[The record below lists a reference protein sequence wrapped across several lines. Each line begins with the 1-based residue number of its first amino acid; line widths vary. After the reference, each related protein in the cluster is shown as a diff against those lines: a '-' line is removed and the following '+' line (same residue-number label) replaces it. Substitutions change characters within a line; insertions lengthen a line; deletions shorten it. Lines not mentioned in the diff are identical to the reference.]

1 MASNENRIIFIHRRV
16 ASLVDTAVQG
26 IENGE
31 HFISMDSGQLY
42 YKHPTTGKV
51 ILAGEV
57 PTYVSSKTGFEAANN
72 TYNLSFA
79 NVNLTYLVPNVSKV
93 RFVAP
98 ERNTGAIKVNIGG
111 TTYSVTEL
119 DGTSAVAAGRIAKG
133 TLVEIIYD
141 GTNWRLAN
149 QGGSDVGGNTLAW
162 NAKTL
167 NIGNLNVSGN
177 TAVRTQPITD
187 SSTKIASTE
196 FVQEVAKV
204 GNKKLDT
211 KATIDSPVFT
221 GAPKAPTP
229 VAGSNDDSIATTAY
243 VKATVDGAVA
253 SKAPINSPVFTGW
266 PKAPTPSQE
275 SNDTNIATTAY
286 VTGKARAIEIEMG
299 KKAPLSSPA
308 FSGKPT
314 APHPVANSNDNQIAT
329 TQFVN
334 NTVGAYAAAAN
345 GKAEKNTTISGGNG
359 LTGGGSL
366 ASNQTISLGTPSS
379 IGADTTNSVTQ
390 TSHTHAIA
398 KASTTTAGIVALS
411 DSLTEDSNV
420 KALTAKQGKILDGK
434 KADLNS
440 PNFTGKPTAPAPQ
453 SGSDDAQIAT
463 TQFVN
468 ATVRSEVAKVALK
481 ANGLSET
488 LNEEIASKASK
499 SDLTLKA
506 NINSPTFSGSVK
518 APTPAVN
525 SNDTTVATTE
535 FVKSGLG
542 TKAEKNTTVTAGN
555 GLTGGGSLAENRT
568 ISLGTPS
575 TITGSSTNSATAQ
588 SHTHAIDKAST
599 TVTGITR
606 LYDNVNSDSTELALT
621 AKQGK
626 RLHTEKVP
634 YTGGR
639 MTGALGLRTNNI
651 ADAPPNTEYLD
662 SGFYRWNTLKDS
674 SIPNASRV
682 GAFGILIAHPSAQEA
697 GTKAWM
703 RSLTFEYG
711 HRDNFEIRTGRWD
724 ENGKYQDSVAVL
736 TELNGVLS
744 SGDTNID
751 GVKTFKARPRFEA
764 GIDFASNKTHADA
777 GCWGYLG
784 ANGNDTHLHN
794 RTANSYLQLRNN
806 GTLYYNGKAVYHEG
820 NKPSYADLQ
829 NKPTTAEAFGLTD
842 VFAKKE
848 ITNENLNNVFTPS
861 FKLGMYNQ
869 ELDAK
874 ATPANN
880 YPVQESGTLILAG
893 GGWRGIQVYIPY
905 VTKAIFKRTT
915 LEGSTDKKAVW
926 SKWVQIGGVVDNLS
940 SDSTEIPLS
949 AKQGKVLDAK
959 KLDVSSPVAQ
969 GSYRV
974 IKTGWTGLQVFN
986 DSLNGNNWR
995 FEFPPGNSTE
1005 PHQGRFNF
1013 IYIHAAKGTEPQKTI
1028 VVRAPRDLKLGDD
1041 VYLASEDHVA
1051 AKYLPKTNLGDV
1063 EMENSRLTF
1072 TMPGQ
1077 WQRMGFKNNNGSQW
1091 MLEFNPGNVN
1101 DKSIDDNSGN
1111 FGFLLTPHTG
1121 ATGEAAKNTYATFR
1135 GVKRG
1140 TREFVAYESWV
1151 AKNTSTNAGRLRN
1164 DDLNDFAWE
1173 DQRSLHYFYPPSDP
1187 AAAIAKGVPEEG
1199 VGGYNG
1205 GDSIVDTCIHKDV
1218 GVQRIYGGGNGNNFV
1233 RYADGASTAT
1243 NSEGKKRPN
1252 WGPWFRDITSNEVV
1266 NHLESTAADVPLS
1279 ARQGKELAERIT
1291 RVDNANVSKTD
1302 LESELQRK
1310 IRRSEVTFDF
1320 AHPRDITRK
1329 AKATSVLTV
1338 FPDGRFTQMI
1348 QYHGVQPVFFE
1359 DERGVELHLSNGEP
1373 RNIEIPLQRSVV
1385 GGRISNCYAYFT
1397 RTNSSDYSDVRAN
1410 YPIRVAS
1417 AYEALEWVAAPIL
1430 PELGATTNRI
1440 NVPVNRFRGGSHESI
1455 DFVFFIEGYTLP

>member
-111 TTYSVTEL
+111 TTYTVTEL
-119 DGTSAVAAGRIAKG
+119 DGATQVAAGRIAKG

-162 NAKTL
+162 TAKTL
-167 NIGNLNVSGN
+167 NVGTINVADG
-177 TAVRTQPITD
+177 
-187 SSTKIASTE
+187 SSVPTPAANDNSRKIANTE
-196 FVQEVAKV
+196 FVQRVAEA
-204 GNKKLDT
+204 GNRKLNE
-211 KATIDSPVFT
+211 KADLNSPTFT

-229 VAGSNDDSIATTAY
+229 TVGSDDGSIATTAF
-243 VKATVDGAVA
+243 VNAKVNAATETKANIA
-253 SKAPINSPVFTGW
+253 SPVFTGW
-266 PKAPTPSQE
+266 PKAPTPALDN
-275 SNDTNIATTAY
+275 NDTNIATTAY
-286 VTGKARAIEIEMG
+286 VTAKTNAINVEVG
-299 KKAPLSSPA
+299 KKAPLSNPA

-334 NTVGAYAAAAN
+334 NTVGAYATAAN
-345 GKAEKNTTISGGNG
+345 GKAEKTTTINGGNG

-379 IGADTTNSVTQ
+379 IGADSTNSVTQ
-390 TSHTHAIA
+390 TSHTHAID

-411 DSLTEDSNV
+411 DTLTDDSTV

-434 KADLNS
+434 KANLNS
-440 PNFTGKPTAPAPQ
+440 PNFTGKPTVPAPQ
-453 SGSDDAQIAT
+453 SGSDDTQIAT

-506 NINSPTFSGSVK
+506 NINSPTFSGTVK
-518 APTPAVN
+518 APTPASN

-535 FVKSGLG
+535 FVKSGLNG
-542 TKAEKNTTVTAGN
+542 KAEKTTTVTAGN
-555 GLTGGGSLAENRT
+555 GLTGGGNLTENRT

-575 TITGSSTNSATAQ
+575 TITGTSTNSATAQ

-606 LYDNVNSDSTELALT
+606 LYDNLNSDSNELALT

-634 YTGGR
+634 YTGGT
-639 MTGALGLRTNNI
+639 MTGALGLRT
-651 ADAPPNTEYLD
+651 ADLINARTNTEYMH
-662 SGFYRWNTLKDS
+662 SGFYRWNNIKDS
-674 SIPNASRV
+674 SNPNGGYV
-682 GAFGILIAHPSAQEA
+682 GAFGLVVAHPSSQNA
-697 GTKAWM
+697 GTLAYM
-703 RSLTFEYG
+703 RSLTFDYG

-724 ENGKYQDSVAVL
+724 ENGTYQGSVAVL
-736 TELNGVLS
+736 TELNGVLNT
-744 SGDTNID
+744 GDTSID
-751 GVKTFKARPRFEA
+751 GTKTFKARPKFET
-764 GIDFASNKTHADA
+764 GLDFSSNKTHGDA
-777 GCWGYLG
+777 GRWGYLG
-784 ANGNDTHLHN
+784 ANDNDTHLHN

-806 GTLYYNGKAVYHEG
+806 GTLYYNNKKVYHEG
-820 NKPSYADLQ
+820 AKPSYADLE

-842 VFAKKE
+842 VFVKKE

-874 ATPANN
+874 ATAANN

-905 VTKAIFKRTT
+905 VSKAIYKRTT
-915 LEGSTDKKAVW
+915 LEGSTDTKAVW
-926 SKWVQIGGVVDNLS
+926 SKWVQIGGVVNNLT
-940 SDSTEIPLS
+940 SDSEEIPLS

-959 KLDVSSPVAQ
+959 KLDVSGPVAQ

-974 IKTGWTGLQVFN
+974 TKTGWTGLQVFN
-986 DSLNGNNWR
+986 DTLDGNNWR
-995 FEFPPGNSTE
+995 FEFPPSSANE

-1013 IYIHAAKGTEPQKTI
+1013 IYTHKAKGTEPQKTI

-1041 VYLASEDHVA
+1041 VYLASENHVRD
-1051 AKYLPKTNLGDV
+1051 KYLPKTNLGDV
-1063 EMENSRLTF
+1063 ELENSRLTF

-1077 WQRMGFKNNNGSQW
+1077 WQRMAFRNNNGSRW
-1091 MLEFNPGNVN
+1091 MLEFNPNNAN
-1101 DKSIDDNSGN
+1101 DKSIEDNSGA
-1111 FGFLLTPHTG
+1111 FGFLLTPRNG
-1121 ATGEAAKNTYATFR
+1121 ATGEAAKNTYASFR
-1135 GVKRG
+1135 EVKLG
-1140 TREFVAYESWV
+1140 GREIVAYESWV
-1151 AKNTSTNAGRLRN
+1151 AKNTPITAGRLRN

-1173 DQRSLHYFYPPSDP
+1173 EQRSLHVFYPPEDR
-1187 AAAIAKGVPEEG
+1187 AEALAKGLPEGG
-1199 VGGYNG
+1199 VDSYDG
-1205 GDSIVDTCIHKDV
+1205 GDALVETCIYKDV
-1218 GVQRIYGGGNGNNFV
+1218 GYQRIIGGGDRNNFV
-1233 RYADGASTAT
+1233 RYADGASTAI

-1252 WGPWFRDITSNEVV
+1252 WGPWLRDITSAEIVD
-1266 NHLESTAADVPLS
+1266 HLNSDDTDKPLS
-1279 ARQGKELAERIT
+1279 AKQGKELSKLI
-1291 RVDNANVSKTD
+1291 NAVNDGNVSKSGLD
-1302 LESELQRK
+1302 EEL
-1310 IRRSEVTFDF
+1310 RRQINRRETTFEF
-1320 AHPRDITRK
+1320 SHPRDKTRK

-1338 FPDGRFTQMI
+1338 FPDGRYTQMVY
-1348 QYHGVQPVFFE
+1348 YHGIQPIFFE
-1359 DERGVELHLSNGEP
+1359 SENLTADGAHRMLIV
-1373 RNIEIPLQRSVV
+1373 PLQRAVV
-1385 GGRISNCYAYFT
+1385 GGRIINASCLCT
-1397 RTNSSDYSDVRAN
+1397 RPEDGVMGDVRPGYN
-1410 YPIRVAS
+1410 EKITS
-1417 AYEALEWVAAPIL
+1417 FHEALEWLASPIF
-1430 PELGATTNRI
+1430 PRLGESVNQILVPFNR
-1440 NVPVNRFRGGSHESI
+1440 VEGSGEEPI
-1455 DFVFFIEGYTLP
+1455 DFAFFIEGYTL

>member
-79 NVNLTYLVPNVSKV
+79 NVNLAYLVPNVSKV

-98 ERNTGAIKVNIGG
+98 EHNTGAIKVNIGG

-119 DGTSAVAAGRIAKG
+119 DGATQVAAGRIARG

-149 QGGSDVGGNTLAW
+149 QGGSNVSGNTLAW
-162 NAKTL
+162 TAKTL
-167 NIGNLNVSGN
+167 NVGTINVAEN
-177 TAVRTQPITD
+177 
-187 SSTKIASTE
+187 SSVPTPAANDNSRKIANTE
-196 FVQEVAKV
+196 FVQRVAEA
-204 GNKKLDT
+204 GNRKLNE
-211 KATIDSPVFT
+211 KADLNSPTFT

-229 VAGSNDDSIATTAY
+229 IVGSSDGSIATTAF
-243 VKATVDGAVA
+243 VNAKVNAAAETKADIA
-253 SKAPINSPVFTGW
+253 SPTFTGV
-266 PKAPTPSQE
+266 PKAPTPASS
-275 SNDTNIATTAY
+275 SNDTTIATTAY
-286 VTGKARAIEIEMG
+286 VTAKDNAINVEVG
-299 KKAPLSSPA
+299 KKAPIQSPA
-308 FSGKPT
+308 FAGKPT

-334 NTVGAYAAAAN
+334 NTVGAYATAAA
-345 GKAEKNTTISGGNG
+345 GKAEKTTTITGGNG
-359 LTGGGSL
+359 LTGGGNL
-366 ASNQTISLGTPSS
+366 ASNQTITLGTPSS
-379 IGADTTNSVTQ
+379 IGADSTNSVTQ
-390 TSHTHAIA
+390 TSHTHAID

-411 DSLTEDSNV
+411 DSLTDDSTV
-420 KALTAKQGKILDGK
+420 KALTAKQGKILDDK
-434 KADLNS
+434 KANLNS
-440 PNFTGKPTAPAPQ
+440 PNFTGKPTVPAPQ
-453 SGSDDAQIAT
+453 SGSNDTQIAT

-481 ANGLSET
+481 TNGLSET

-506 NINSPTFSGSVK
+506 NINSPTFSGTVK
-518 APTPAVN
+518 APTPGSN

-535 FVKSGLG
+535 FVKTGLNS
-542 TKAEKNTTVTAGN
+542 KAEKTTTVTAGN
-555 GLTGGGSLAENRT
+555 GLTGGGSLSENRT

-575 TITGSSTNSATAQ
+575 TITGTSTNSATAQ

-606 LYDNVNSDSTELALT
+606 LYDNLNSDSNELALT

-634 YTGGR
+634 YTGGT
-639 MTGALGLRTNNI
+639 MTGALGLRTSNI
-651 ADAPPNTEYLD
+651 ADAPPNTDYLH
-662 SGFYRWNTLKDS
+662 SGFYRWNTLKDPS
-674 SIPNASRV
+674 NPNTSRI

-736 TELNGVLS
+736 TEVNGVLN
-744 SGDTNID
+744 SGDTDIS
-751 GVKTFKARPRFEA
+751 GVKTFKTKPKFEA
-764 GIDFASNKTHADA
+764 GIDFSSNKTHADA
-777 GCWGYLG
+777 GKWGYLG
-784 ANGNDTHLHN
+784 ANDNDTHLHN

-829 NKPTTAEAFGLTD
+829 GKPTTADAFGLTD
-842 VFAKKE
+842 VFVKKE

-874 ATPANN
+874 ATAANN

-905 VTKAIFKRTT
+905 ASKAIYKRTT

-926 SKWVQIGGVVDNLS
+926 SKWVQIGGVVNNLK
-940 SDSTEIPLS
+940 SDSEEIPLS

-959 KLDVSSPVAQ
+959 KLDVNVPVAQ

-974 IKTGWTGLQVFN
+974 IKTGWEGLQVFN
-986 DSLNGNNWR
+986 GSLDGNNWR
-995 FEFPPGNSTE
+995 FEFPPSSANE

-1013 IYIHAAKGTEPQKTI
+1013 VYTHKAKGTEPQKTI

-1041 VYLASEDHVA
+1041 VYLASENHVRD
-1051 AKYLPKTNLGDV
+1051 KYLPKTNLGDV

-1091 MLEFNPGNVN
+1091 ILEFNPNNVN
-1101 DKSIDDNSGN
+1101 DKATEDNSGA
-1111 FGFLLTPHTG
+1111 FGFLLTPPKG
-1121 ATGEAAKNTYATFR
+1121 ATGEAAKNTYASFR
-1135 GVKRG
+1135 EVKRG
-1140 TREFVAYESWV
+1140 GREIVAYESWV

-1164 DDLNDFAWE
+1164 DDLHDFAWE
-1173 DQRSLHYFYPPSDP
+1173 DQRSLHYFYPPEDR
-1187 AAAIAKGVPEEG
+1187 AEAIAKGVPEEG
-1199 VGGYNG
+1199 ADGYNG
-1205 GDSIVDTCIHKDV
+1205 GDALVETCIHRDV
-1218 GVQRIYGGGNGNNFV
+1218 GFQRIFGGGNGNNFV

-1252 WGPWFRDITSNEVV
+1252 WGPWLRDITSNEVV
-1266 NHLESTAADVPLS
+1266 DHLESNATDVPLS
-1279 ARQGKELAERIT
+1279 AKQGKELKNLI
-1291 RVDNANVSKTD
+1291 NAVNDGNVSKSGLD
-1302 LESELQRK
+1302 VEL
-1310 IRRSEVTFDF
+1310 RRQINRNETTFEF
-1320 AHPRDITRK
+1320 SHPRNKTHK
-1329 AKATSVLTV
+1329 AKVTSVLTI
-1338 FPDGRFTQMI
+1338 FPDGRYTQMLY
-1348 QYHGVQPVFFE
+1348 YHGIQPIFFE
-1359 DERGVELHLSNGEP
+1359 SENFTADGEH
-1373 RNIEIPLQRSVV
+1373 RMLIVPLQREVV
-1385 GGRISNCYAYFT
+1385 GGRIINASCLCT
-1397 RTNSSDYSDVRAN
+1397 RPEDGVMSDVRPGYN
-1410 YPIRVAS
+1410 GHTTS
-1417 AYEALEWVAAPIL
+1417 FHEALEWLASPIFPKFGQSSNQIL
-1430 PELGATTNRI
+1430 IPFNRVEGSDDEL
-1440 NVPVNRFRGGSHESI
+1440 F
-1455 DFVFFIEGYTLP
+1455 DFAFFIEAYRS

>member
-98 ERNTGAIKVNIGG
+98 ERNSGAIKVNIAG
-111 TTYSVTEL
+111 TTYTVTEL
-119 DGTSAVAAGRIAKG
+119 DGATQVAAGRIAKG

-167 NIGNLNVSGN
+167 NVGTINVAEN
-177 TAVRTQPITD
+177 
-187 SSTKIASTE
+187 SSVPTPAANDNSRKIANTE
-196 FVQEVAKV
+196 FVQRVAEA
-204 GNKKLDT
+204 GNRKLNE
-211 KATIDSPVFT
+211 KADLNSPTFT

-229 VAGSNDDSIATTAY
+229 TVGSNDGSIATTAF
-243 VKATVDGAVA
+243 VNAKVNAAAETKADIA
-253 SKAPINSPVFTGW
+253 SPTFTGA
-266 PKAPTPSQE
+266 PKAPTPASS
-275 SNDTNIATTAY
+275 SNDTTIATTAY
-286 VTGKARAIEIEMG
+286 VTAKDNAINVEVG
-299 KKAPLSSPA
+299 KKAPIQSPA
-308 FSGKPT
+308 FAGKPT
-314 APHPVANSNDNQIAT
+314 APHPEANSNNNQIAT

-334 NTVGAYAAAAN
+334 NTVGAYATAAN
-345 GKAEKNTTISGGNG
+345 GKAEKTTTVSGGNG

-379 IGADTTNSVTQ
+379 IGADSTNSVTQ
-390 TSHTHAIA
+390 TSHTHAID

-411 DSLTEDSNV
+411 DSLTDDSTV

-434 KADLNS
+434 KANLNS
-440 PNFTGKPTAPAPQ
+440 PNFTGKPTVPAPQ
-453 SGSDDAQIAT
+453 SDSDDTQIAT

-518 APTPAVN
+518 APTPASN

-535 FVKSGLG
+535 FVKSGLNS
-542 TKAEKNTTVTAGN
+542 KAEKTTTVTAGN
-555 GLTGGGSLAENRT
+555 GLTGGGNLTENRT

-575 TITGSSTNSATAQ
+575 TITGTSTNSATAQ

-606 LYDNVNSDSTELALT
+606 LYDNLNSDSNELALT

-634 YTGGR
+634 YTGGT
-639 MTGALGLRTNNI
+639 MTGALGLRTSNI
-651 ADAPPNTEYLD
+651 ADAPPNTDYLH
-662 SGFYRWNTLKDS
+662 SGFYRWNTLKDPS
-674 SIPNASRV
+674 NPNASRI

-744 SGDTNID
+744 SGDTSID
-751 GVKTFKARPRFEA
+751 GVKTFKAKPRFEA
-764 GIDFASNKTHADA
+764 GLDFASNKTHADA
-777 GCWGYLG
+777 GRWGYLG
-784 ANGNDTHLHN
+784 ANDIDTHLHN

-806 GTLYYNGKAVYHEG
+806 GTLYYNNKKVYHEG
-820 NKPSYADLQ
+820 AKPSYADLE

-842 VFAKKE
+842 VFIKKE

-874 ATPANN
+874 ATAANN
-880 YPVQESGTLILAG
+880 YPVQESGTLILTG
-893 GGWRGIQVYIPY
+893 GGWRGVQVYIPY
-905 VTKAIFKRTT
+905 VSKAIYKRTT
-915 LEGSTDKKAVW
+915 LEGSTDTKAVW
-926 SKWVQIGGVVDNLS
+926 SKWVQIGGTVNNLN
-940 SDSTEIPLS
+940 SDSEDIPLS
-949 AKQGKVLDAK
+949 AKQGKILDAK
-959 KLDVSSPVAQ
+959 KLDVSGPVAQ

-974 IKTGWTGLQVFN
+974 VKTGWTGLQVFN

-995 FEFPPGNSTE
+995 FEFPPTNTTE

-1013 IYIHAAKGTEPQKTI
+1013 IYTHAAKGTEPQKTI
-1028 VVRAPRDLKLGDD
+1028 VVRAPRDLKFGDD
-1041 VYLASEDHVA
+1041 VYLTSENYVRDN
-1051 AKYLPKTNLGDV
+1051 YLPKTNLGDIKL
-1063 EMENSRLTF
+1063 ESSRLTF

-1077 WQRMGFKNNNGSQW
+1077 WRRMAFENNNGSKW

-1101 DKSIDDNSGN
+1101 DKSIEANSGL
-1111 FGFLLTPHTG
+1111 FGFVLTPHTG
-1121 ATGEAAKNTYATFR
+1121 ATGEAAKDTYATFR
-1135 GVKRG
+1135 EVKRG
-1140 TREFVAYESWV
+1140 TREYVAYESWV

-1173 DQRSLHYFYPPSDP
+1173 DQRSLHYFYPPSAP
-1187 AAAIAKGVPEEG
+1187 AEAIAKGVPEAG

-1205 GDSIVDTCIHKDV
+1205 GDGIVDTCIHKDV

-1252 WGPWFRDITSNEVV
+1252 WGPWLRDITSNEVV
-1266 NHLESTAADVPLS
+1266 DNVVSDDIDKPLS
-1279 ARQGKELAERIT
+1279 ARQGKQLNDLIVRT
-1291 RVDNANVSKTD
+1291 SNASVSKNG
-1302 LESELQRK
+1302 LEEELQHK
-1310 IRRSEVTFDF
+1310 IRRSETTFDF
-1320 AHPRDITRK
+1320 AHPKDMTRK
-1329 AKATSVLTV
+1329 AKVTRVLTV
-1338 FPDGRFTQMI
+1338 FPDGRFTQMVH
-1348 QYHGVQPVFFE
+1348 YHGVQPVFFE
-1359 DERGVELHLSNGEP
+1359 AERVDHDRAVTRS
-1373 RNIEIPLQRSVV
+1373 ISIPLERVVV
-1385 GGRISNCYAYFT
+1385 GGRISACSAFLT
-1397 RTNSSDYSDVRAN
+1397 RSITGDYSDVREG
-1410 YPIRVAS
+1410 YTHQHP
-1417 AYEALEWVAAPIL
+1417 AYGEALEWTWTVVL
-1430 PELGATTNRI
+1430 PTRGETVNRI
-1440 NVPVNRFRGGSHESI
+1440 EVAFRRIFGDAHEPV
-1455 DFVFFIEGYTLP
+1455 DLVFFIEGYTVS

>member
-111 TTYSVTEL
+111 TTYTVTEL
-119 DGTSAVAAGRIAKG
+119 DGATQVAAGRIARG

-162 NAKTL
+162 TAKTL
-167 NIGNLNVSGN
+167 NVGTINVAEN
-177 TAVRTQPITD
+177 
-187 SSTKIASTE
+187 SSVPTPAANDNSRKIANTE
-196 FVQEVAKV
+196 FVQRVAEVGNRKLNEKADLNSPTFTGAPKAPTPTVGSNDGSIATTAFVNAKV
-204 GNKKLDT
+204 NAATET
-211 KATIDSPVFT
+211 KADIASPVFT

-229 VAGSNDDSIATTAY
+229 ALDN
-243 VKATVDGAVA
+243 
-253 SKAPINSPVFTGW
+253 
-266 PKAPTPSQE
+266 
-275 SNDTNIATTAY
+275 NDTNIATTAY
-286 VTGKARAIEIEMG
+286 VTAKTNAINVEVG
-299 KKAPLSSPA
+299 KKAPIQSPA
-308 FSGKPT
+308 LAGKPT

-334 NTVGAYAAAAN
+334 NTVGAYATAAA
-345 GKAEKNTTISGGNG
+345 GKAEKTTTITGGNG
-359 LTGGGSL
+359 LTGGGNL
-366 ASNQTISLGTPSS
+366 ASNQTITLGTPSS
-379 IGADTTNSVTQ
+379 IDADSTNSVTQ

-398 KASTTTAGIVALS
+398 KASTSTAGIVTLS

-440 PNFTGKPTAPAPQ
+440 PNFTGKPTVPAPQ
-453 SGSDDAQIAT
+453 SGSDDTQIAT

-468 ATVRSEVAKVALK
+468 AAVRSEVAKVALK
-481 ANGLSET
+481 ANGLSAT
-488 LNEEIASKASK
+488 LNDEIAGKASK

-518 APTPAVN
+518 APTPAPN

-542 TKAEKNTTVTAGN
+542 SKAEKNTTVTAGN
-555 GLTGGGSLAENRT
+555 GLTGGGNLTENRT

-575 TITGSSTNSATAQ
+575 TITGTSTNSATAQ

-606 LYDNVNSDSTELALT
+606 LYDNLNSDSNELALT

-634 YTGGR
+634 YTGGT
-639 MTGALGLRTNNI
+639 MTGALGLRTSNI
-651 ADAPPNTEYLD
+651 ADAPPNTDYLH
-662 SGFYRWNTLKDS
+662 SGFYRWNTLKDPS
-674 SIPNASRV
+674 NPNASRI

-711 HRDNFEIRTGRWD
+711 HRENFEIRTGRWD

-744 SGDTNID
+744 SGDTSID
-751 GVKTFKARPRFEA
+751 GTKTFKQRPRFEA
-764 GIDFASNKTHADA
+764 GLDFASNKTHADA
-777 GCWGYLG
+777 GRWGYLG
-784 ANGNDTHLHN
+784 ANDNDTHLHN

-806 GTLYYNGKAVYHEG
+806 GTLYYNNKKVYHEG
-820 NKPSYADLQ
+820 AKPSYADLE

-842 VFAKKE
+842 VFVKKE

-874 ATPANN
+874 ATAANN

-905 VTKAIFKRTT
+905 VSKAIYKRTT
-915 LEGSTDKKAVW
+915 LEGSTDTKAVW
-926 SKWVQIGGVVDNLS
+926 SKWVQIGGVVNNLES
-940 SDSTEIPLS
+940 NSEEIPLS

-959 KLDVSSPVAQ
+959 KLDVNVPVAQ

-974 IKTGWTGLQVFN
+974 IKTGWAGLQVFN
-986 DSLNGNNWR
+986 DSLDGNNWR
-995 FEFPPGNSTE
+995 FEFPPSSANE

-1013 IYIHAAKGTEPQKTI
+1013 IYIHKTKGTEPQKTI

-1041 VYLASEDHVA
+1041 VYLTSENYVRDN
-1051 AKYLPKTNLGDV
+1051 YLPKTNLGDIKL
-1063 EMENSRLTF
+1063 ESSRLTF

-1077 WQRMGFKNNNGSQW
+1077 WRRMAFENNNGSKW

-1101 DKSIDDNSGN
+1101 DKSIEANSGL
-1111 FGFLLTPHTG
+1111 FGFVLTPHTG
-1121 ATGEAAKNTYATFR
+1121 ATGEAAKDTYATFR
-1135 GVKRG
+1135 EVKRG

-1173 DQRSLHYFYPPSDP
+1173 EQRSLHVFYPSENITE
-1187 AAAIAKGVPEEG
+1187 AIAQGLPEEG
-1199 VGGYNG
+1199 VGSYNG
-1205 GDSIVDTCIHKDV
+1205 GDALVETCIYKDV
-1218 GVQRIYGGGNGNNFV
+1218 GYQRIHGGGDRNNFV

-1252 WGPWFRDITSNEVV
+1252 WGPWLRDITSAEVV
-1266 NHLESTAADVPLS
+1266 NHLESDARDVPLS
-1279 ARQGKELAERIT
+1279 ARQGKELADRIT
-1291 RVDNANVSKTD
+1291 RVDNANVGKAD
-1302 LESELQRK
+1302 LENELQRK
-1310 IRRSEVTFDF
+1310 IHRTEVEFEYS
-1320 AHPRDITRK
+1320 HPRDTTRK
-1329 AKATSVLTV
+1329 AKVMSVLTV
-1338 FPDGRFTQMI
+1338 FPDGRYTQMV
-1348 QYHGVQPVFFE
+1348 QYHGVQPAFFE
-1359 DERGVELHLSNGEP
+1359 GETVTP
-1373 RNIEIPLQRSVV
+1373 NNTYTASISVPLQKSVV
-1385 GGRISNCYAYFT
+1385 GGRIGSCSAFLT
-1397 RTNSSDYSDVRAN
+1397 RTITSDYSDVRPE
-1410 YPIRVAS
+1410 YTRHHH
-1417 AYEALEWVAAPIL
+1417 AYGEALEWNWTVVL
-1430 PELGATTNRI
+1430 PSRGESVNRI
-1440 NVPVNRFRGGSHESI
+1440 EIAFRRITGDAHEPV
-1455 DFVFFIEGYTLP
+1455 DFVFFIEGYTTA

>member
-111 TTYSVTEL
+111 TTYTVTEL
-119 DGTSAVAAGRIAKG
+119 DGATQVAAGRIAKG

-167 NIGNLNVSGN
+167 NVGTINVANGSSVPTPALNDNS
-177 TAVRTQPITD
+177 R
-187 SSTKIASTE
+187 KIANTE
-196 FVQEVAKV
+196 FVQGIAEA
-204 GNKKLDT
+204 GTRKLNE
-211 KATIDSPVFT
+211 KADLNSPTFT

-229 VAGSNDDSIATTAY
+229 TVGSNDGSIATTAF
-243 VKATVDGAVA
+243 VNAKVNAATETKADIA
-253 SKAPINSPVFTGW
+253 SPVFTGW
-266 PKAPTPSQE
+266 PKAPTPALHN
-275 SNDTNIATTAY
+275 NDTNIATTAY
-286 VTGKARAIEIEMG
+286 VTAKTNAINVEVG
-299 KKAPLSSPA
+299 KKAPLSNPA

-334 NTVGAYAAAAN
+334 NTVGAYATAAN
-345 GKAEKNTTISGGNG
+345 GKAEKTTTINGGNG

-366 ASNQTISLGTPSS
+366 ASNQTIALGTPSA
-379 IGADTTNSVTQ
+379 ITADSTNSVTQ
-390 TSHTHAIA
+390 TSHTHAID
-398 KASTTTAGIVALS
+398 KASTRTAGIVALA
-411 DSLTEDSNV
+411 DDLTTDSNV
-420 KALTAKQGKILDGK
+420 KALTAKQGKILDAK

-440 PNFTGKPTAPAPQ
+440 PVFTGKPTAPAPQ
-453 SGSDDAQIAT
+453 SGSDDTQIAT

-468 ATVRSEVAKVALK
+468 ATVRSEISKVVLK
-481 ANGLSET
+481 SNGLSET
-488 LNEEIASKASK
+488 LGQEIAAKASK
-499 SDLTLKA
+499 TDLNLKA
-506 NINSPTFSGSVK
+506 NVNSPTFSGSVK
-518 APTPAVN
+518 APTPASN

-542 TKAEKNTTVTAGN
+542 DKAEKTRTITAGN
-555 GLTGGGSLAENRT
+555 GLTGGGDLTTNRT
-568 ISLGTPS
+568 ITLGTPS
-575 TITGSSTNSATAQ
+575 TITGTSTNSASAE
-588 SHTHAIDKAST
+588 SHTHAIDRAST

-634 YTGGR
+634 YTGGT
-639 MTGALGLRTNNI
+639 MTGHLGMRTL
-651 ADAPPNTEYLD
+651 DAENVRANTEYLH
-662 SGFYRWNTLKDS
+662 SGFYRWNNIKDS
-674 SIPNASRV
+674 SNAAAGMIGSMGLV
-682 GAFGILIAHPSAQEA
+682 VAHPSSQNA
-697 GTKAWM
+697 GTLAYM
-703 RSLTFEYG
+703 RTLTFDYG
-711 HRDNFEIRTGRWD
+711 HRDGFEIHTGRWD
-724 ENGKYQDSVAVL
+724 AQGVYQGRVAVL

-744 SGDTNID
+744 SGDTSI
-751 GVKTFKARPRFEA
+751 GGTKTFKQRPRFEA
-764 GIDFASNKTHADA
+764 GLDFASNKTDADA
-777 GCWGYLG
+777 GRWGYLG
-784 ANGNDTHLHN
+784 ANDIDTHLHN

-806 GTLYYNGKAVYHEG
+806 GTLYYNNKKVYHEG
-820 NKPSYADLQ
+820 AKPSYADLE

-874 ATPANN
+874 ATAANN

-905 VTKAIFKRTT
+905 VSKAIYKRTT
-915 LEGSTDKKAVW
+915 LEGSTDTKAVW
-926 SKWVQIGGVVDNLS
+926 SKWVQIGGVVNNLT
-940 SDSTEIPLS
+940 SDSEEIPLS

-959 KLDVSSPVAQ
+959 KLDVNGPVAQ

-974 IKTGWTGLQVFN
+974 TKTGWTGLQIFN

-995 FEFPPGNSTE
+995 FEFPPSTANE

-1013 IYIHAAKGTEPQKTI
+1013 IYTHAAKGTEPQKTI

-1041 VYLASEDHVA
+1041 VYLASENYVRD
-1051 AKYLPKTNLGDV
+1051 KYLPKTNLGDV

-1091 MLEFNPGNVN
+1091 MLEFNPNNVN
-1101 DKSIDDNSGN
+1101 DKSTEDNSGA
-1111 FGFLLTPHTG
+1111 FGFLLTPPKG
-1121 ATGEAAKNTYATFR
+1121 ATGEAAKNTYASFR
-1135 GVKRG
+1135 EVKRG
-1140 TREFVAYESWV
+1140 GREIVAYESWV

-1173 DQRSLHYFYPPSDP
+1173 DQRSLHYFYPPEDR
-1187 AAAIAKGVPEEG
+1187 AEAIAKGVPEEG
-1199 VGGYNG
+1199 VNGYNG
-1205 GDSIVDTCIHKDV
+1205 GDALVETCIHRDV
-1218 GVQRIYGGGNGNNFV
+1218 GFQRIFGGGDGNNFV

-1252 WGPWFRDITSNEVV
+1252 WGPWLRDITSAEIV
-1266 NHLESTAADVPLS
+1266 NHLNSDDTDKPLS
-1279 ARQGKELAERIT
+1279 AKQGKELNKLIDA
-1291 RVDNANVSKTD
+1291 VNNGNVSKSGLD
-1302 LESELQRK
+1302 VEL
-1310 IRRSEVTFDF
+1310 RRQINRRETTFEF
-1320 AHPRDITRK
+1320 SHPRDKTRK
-1329 AKATSVLTV
+1329 AKVTSVLTV
-1338 FPDGRFTQMI
+1338 FPDGRYTQMVY
-1348 QYHGVQPVFFE
+1348 YHGIQPIFFE
-1359 DERGVELHLSNGEP
+1359 SENLAADGEH
-1373 RNIEIPLQRSVV
+1373 RMLIVPLQRAVV
-1385 GGRISNCYAYFT
+1385 GGRIINASCICT
-1397 RTNSSDYSDVRAN
+1397 RPEDGVMSDVRPGYN
-1410 YPIRVAS
+1410 DKNTS
-1417 AYEALEWVAAPIL
+1417 FHEALEWLTSPIFPRFGESANQIL
-1430 PELGATTNRI
+1430 VPFNR
-1440 NVPVNRFRGGSHESI
+1440 VEGGGHEPI
-1455 DFVFFIEGYTLP
+1455 DFAFFIEGYTL

>member
-98 ERNTGAIKVNIGG
+98 ERNTGAIKVNIAG

-196 FVQEVAKV
+196 FVQEVVKV

-211 KATIDSPVFT
+211 KAPIASPVFT

-253 SKAPINSPVFTGW
+253 PKAPINSPVFTGW
-266 PKAPTPSQE
+266 PKAPTPALDN
-275 SNDTNIATTAY
+275 NDTNIATTAY

-299 KKAPLSSPA
+299 KKAPLSNPA

-334 NTVGAYAAAAN
+334 NTVGAYATAAN
-345 GKAEKNTTISGGNG
+345 GKAEKTTTISGGNG
-359 LTGGGSL
+359 LTGGGNL
-366 ASNQTISLGTPSS
+366 ASNQTIALGTPSA
-379 IGADTTNSVTQ
+379 ITADSTNSVTQ
-390 TSHTHAIA
+390 TSHTHAID
-398 KASTTTAGIVALS
+398 KASTRTAGIVALA
-411 DSLTEDSNV
+411 DDLTTDSNV
-420 KALTAKQGKILDGK
+420 KALTAKQGKILDAK

-440 PNFTGKPTAPAPQ
+440 PVFTGWPKAPTPA
-453 SGSDDAQIAT
+453 SDNNDTNIAT
-463 TQFVN
+463 TAFVN
-468 ATVRSEVAKVALK
+468 AAIRSEISKVALK

-488 LNEEIASKASK
+488 LGQEIASKASK
-499 SDLTLKA
+499 TDLNLKA
-506 NINSPTFSGSVK
+506 NVNSPTFSGSVK
-518 APTPAVN
+518 APTPADS
-525 SNDTTVATTE
+525 SNDTTVATTA

-542 TKAEKNTTVTAGN
+542 AKAEKNTTVTAGN

-575 TITGSSTNSATAQ
+575 TITGTSTNSATAQ

-674 SIPNASRV
+674 SNPNASRV

-751 GVKTFKARPRFEA
+751 GVKTFKAGPRFEA

-777 GCWGYLG
+777 GRWGYLG
-784 ANGNDTHLHN
+784 ANDNDTHLHN

-874 ATPANN
+874 ATAANN

-915 LEGSTDKKAVW
+915 LEGSTDTKAVW

-959 KLDVSSPVAQ
+959 KLDVNGPVAQ

-974 IKTGWTGLQVFN
+974 IKTGWIGLQVFN

-995 FEFPPGNSTE
+995 FEFPSGNSTE

-1013 IYIHAAKGTEPQKTI
+1013 VYIHAAKGTEPQKTI
-1028 VVRAPRDLKLGDD
+1028 VVRSPRDLKLGDD
-1041 VYLASEDHVA
+1041 VYLASEDHVRN
-1051 AKYLPKTNLGDV
+1051 KYLPKTNLGDV

-1151 AKNTSTNAGRLRN
+1151 ATNTSTNAGRLRN

-1205 GDSIVDTCIHKDV
+1205 GDGIVDTCIHKDV

-1233 RYADGASTAT
+1233 RYADSASTAT

-1291 RVDNANVSKTD
+1291 RVDNANVSKRD
-1302 LESELQRK
+1302 LETELQRK

-1320 AHPRDITRK
+1320 AHPKDMTRK
-1329 AKATSVLTV
+1329 AKVTRVLTV
-1338 FPDGRFTQMI
+1338 FPDGRYTQMV
-1348 QYHGVQPVFFE
+1348 QYHGVQPVFFDAE
-1359 DERGVELHLSNGEP
+1359 GVDHDSAVTRSISVPLERAV
-1373 RNIEIPLQRSVV
+1373 I
-1385 GGRISNCYAYFT
+1385 GGRISACSAFLT
-1397 RTNSSDYSDVRAN
+1397 RSITGDYSDVRKD
-1410 YPIRVAS
+1410 YTHKHP
-1417 AYEALEWVAAPIL
+1417 AYGEALEWITTVVL
-1430 PELGATTNRI
+1430 PNQGETVNRI
-1440 NVPVNRFRGGSHESI
+1440 EVAFRRVTGNAHEPV
-1455 DFVFFIEGYTLP
+1455 DLVFFIEGYTVS

>member
-98 ERNTGAIKVNIGG
+98 ERNTDAIKVNIGG

-119 DGTSAVAAGRIAKG
+119 DGATQVAAGRIARG

-167 NIGNLNVSGN
+167 NVGTINVAEN
-177 TAVRTQPITD
+177 
-187 SSTKIASTE
+187 SSVPTPAANDNSRKIANTE
-196 FVQEVAKV
+196 FVQRVAEA
-204 GNKKLDT
+204 GNRKLNE
-211 KATIDSPVFT
+211 KADLNSPTFT

-229 VAGSNDDSIATTAY
+229 TVGSNDGSIATTAFVNAK
-243 VKATVDGAVA
+243 VKAAAETKADIA
-253 SKAPINSPVFTGW
+253 SPTFTGA
-266 PKAPTPSQE
+266 PKAPTPASS
-275 SNDTNIATTAY
+275 SNDTTIATTAY
-286 VTGKARAIEIEMG
+286 VTAKDNAINVEVG
-299 KKAPLSSPA
+299 KKAPIQSPA
-308 FSGKPT
+308 FAGKPT

-334 NTVGAYAAAAN
+334 NTVGAYATAAA
-345 GKAEKNTTISGGNG
+345 GKAEKTTTITGGNG
-359 LTGGGSL
+359 LTGGGNL
-366 ASNQTISLGTPSS
+366 ASNQTITLGTPSS
-379 IGADTTNSVTQ
+379 IGADSTNSVTQ

-440 PNFTGKPTAPAPQ
+440 PNFTGKPTVPAPQ
-453 SGSDDAQIAT
+453 SGSDDTQIAT

-468 ATVRSEVAKVALK
+468 AIVRSEVAKVALK

-518 APTPAVN
+518 APTPASN

-535 FVKSGLG
+535 FVKSGLNS
-542 TKAEKNTTVTAGN
+542 KAEKTTTVTAGN
-555 GLTGGGSLAENRT
+555 GLTGGGNLTENRT

-575 TITGSSTNSATAQ
+575 TITGTSTNSATAQ

-606 LYDNVNSDSTELALT
+606 LYDNLNSDSNELALT

-634 YTGGR
+634 YTGGT
-639 MTGALGLRTNNI
+639 MTGALGLRTSNI
-651 ADAPPNTEYLD
+651 ADAPPNTDYLD
-662 SGFYRWNTLKDS
+662 SGFYRWNTLKDPS
-674 SIPNASRV
+674 NPNASRI

-736 TELNGVLS
+736 TEVNGVLN
-744 SGDTNID
+744 SGDTDIS
-751 GVKTFKARPRFEA
+751 GVKTFKTKPRFEA
-764 GIDFASNKTHADA
+764 GIDFSSNKTHADA
-777 GCWGYLG
+777 GKWGYLG
-784 ANGNDTHLHN
+784 ANDNDTHLHN

-806 GTLYYNGKAVYHEG
+806 GTLYYNNNKVYHEG
-820 NKPSYADLQ
+820 AKPSYADLVD
-829 NKPTTAEAFGLTD
+829 KPTTVEAFGLTD
-842 VFAKKE
+842 VFVKKE

-874 ATPANN
+874 ATAANN
-880 YPVQESGTLILAG
+880 YPVQESGTLILTG

-905 VTKAIFKRTT
+905 VSKAIYKRTT
-915 LEGSTDKKAVW
+915 LEGSTDTKAVW
-926 SKWVQIGGVVDNLS
+926 SKWVQIGGVVNNLT
-940 SDSTEIPLS
+940 SDSEEIPLS

-959 KLDVSSPVAQ
+959 KLDASGPVAQ

-974 IKTGWTGLQVFN
+974 VKTGWTGLQVFN

-995 FEFPPGNSTE
+995 FEFPPTNTTE

-1013 IYIHAAKGTEPQKTI
+1013 IYTHAAKGTEPQKTI
-1028 VVRAPRDLKLGDD
+1028 VVRAPRDLKFGDD
-1041 VYLASEDHVA
+1041 VYLASENYVRDN
-1051 AKYLPKTNLGDV
+1051 YLPKTNLGDV

-1077 WQRMGFKNNNGSQW
+1077 WQRMAFRNNNGSRW
-1091 MLEFNPGNVN
+1091 MLEFNPNNAN
-1101 DKSIDDNSGN
+1101 DKSIEDNSGA
-1111 FGFLLTPHTG
+1111 FGFLLTPRNG
-1121 ATGEAAKNTYATFR
+1121 ATGEAAKNTYASFR
-1135 GVKRG
+1135 EVKLG
-1140 TREFVAYESWV
+1140 GREIVAYESWV
-1151 AKNTSTNAGRLRN
+1151 AKNTSITAGRLRN

-1173 DQRSLHYFYPPSDP
+1173 EQRSLHVFYPPDDI
-1187 AAAIAKGVPEEG
+1187 AEAVAKGLPEES
-1199 VGGYNG
+1199 VGSYNG
-1205 GDSIVDTCIHKDV
+1205 GDALVDTCIYKDV
-1218 GVQRIYGGGNGNNFV
+1218 GCQRIFGGGSSNNFV

-1252 WGPWFRDITSNEVV
+1252 WGPWLRDITSAEIV
-1266 NHLESTAADVPLS
+1266 NHLNSDDTDKPLS
-1279 ARQGKELAERIT
+1279 AKQGKELNKLIDA
-1291 RVDNANVSKTD
+1291 VNNGNVSKSGLD
-1302 LESELQRK
+1302 VEL
-1310 IRRSEVTFDF
+1310 RRQINRRETTFEF
-1320 AHPRDITRK
+1320 SHPRDKTRK
-1329 AKATSVLTV
+1329 AKVTSVLTV
-1338 FPDGRFTQMI
+1338 FPDGRYTQMVY
-1348 QYHGVQPVFFE
+1348 YHGIQPIFFE
-1359 DERGVELHLSNGEP
+1359 SENLSADGEH
-1373 RNIEIPLQRSVV
+1373 RMLIVPLQRAVV
-1385 GGRISNCYAYFT
+1385 GGRIINASCICT
-1397 RTNSSDYSDVRAN
+1397 RPEDGVMSDVRPDYN
-1410 YPIRVAS
+1410 NKTTS
-1417 AYEALEWVAAPIL
+1417 FHEALEWLASPIFPRFGESANQIL
-1430 PELGATTNRI
+1430 VPFNRVEGGGHEL
-1440 NVPVNRFRGGSHESI
+1440 I
-1455 DFVFFIEGYTLP
+1455 DFAFFIEGYTL

>member
-98 ERNTGAIKVNIGG
+98 ERNSGAIKVNIAG
-111 TTYSVTEL
+111 TTYTVTEL
-119 DGTSAVAAGRIAKG
+119 DGATQVAAGRIAKG

-167 NIGNLNVSGN
+167 NVGTINVANGSSVPTPALNDNS
-177 TAVRTQPITD
+177 R
-187 SSTKIASTE
+187 KIANTE
-196 FVQEVAKV
+196 FVQGIAEA
-204 GNKKLDT
+204 GTRKLNE
-211 KATIDSPVFT
+211 KADLNSPTFT

-229 VAGSNDDSIATTAY
+229 TVDSNDGSIATTAF
-243 VKATVDGAVA
+243 VNAKVNAAAETKADIA
-253 SKAPINSPVFTGW
+253 SPTFTGA
-266 PKAPTPSQE
+266 PKAPTPASI
-275 SNDTNIATTAY
+275 SNDTTIATTAY
-286 VTGKARAIEIEMG
+286 VTAKDNAINVEVG
-299 KKAPLSSPA
+299 KKAPIQSPA
-308 FSGKPT
+308 FAGKPT

-334 NTVGAYAAAAN
+334 NTVGAYATAAN
-345 GKAEKNTTISGGNG
+345 GKAEKTTTVSGGNG

-379 IGADTTNSVTQ
+379 IGADSTNSVTQ
-390 TSHTHAIA
+390 TSHTHAID

-411 DSLTEDSNV
+411 DSLTDDSTV

-434 KADLNS
+434 KANLNS
-440 PNFTGKPTAPAPQ
+440 PNFTGKPTVPAPQ
-453 SGSDDAQIAT
+453 SDSDDTQIAT

-518 APTPAVN
+518 APTPASN
-525 SNDTTVATTE
+525 SDDTTVATTE
-535 FVKSGLG
+535 FVKSGLNS
-542 TKAEKNTTVTAGN
+542 KAEKTTTVTAGN
-555 GLTGGGSLAENRT
+555 GLTGGGNLTENRT

-575 TITGSSTNSATAQ
+575 TITGTSTNSATAQ

-606 LYDNVNSDSTELALT
+606 LYDNLNSDSNELALT

-634 YTGGR
+634 YTGGT
-639 MTGALGLRTNNI
+639 MTGALGLRTSNI
-651 ADAPPNTEYLD
+651 ADAPPNTDYLH
-662 SGFYRWNTLKDS
+662 SGFYRWNTLKDPS
-674 SIPNASRV
+674 NPNASRI

-744 SGDTNID
+744 SGDTSID
-751 GVKTFKARPRFEA
+751 GVKTFKAEPRFEA
-764 GIDFASNKTHADA
+764 GLGFASNKTHADA
-777 GCWGYLG
+777 GRWGYLG
-784 ANGNDTHLHN
+784 ANDTDTHLHN

-806 GTLYYNGKAVYHEG
+806 GTLYYNNKKVYHEG
-820 NKPSYADLQ
+820 AKPSYADLE

-842 VFAKKE
+842 VFIKKE

-874 ATPANN
+874 ATAANN
-880 YPVQESGTLILAG
+880 YPVQESGTLILTG
-893 GGWRGIQVYIPY
+893 GGWRGVQVYIPY
-905 VTKAIFKRTT
+905 VSKAIYKRTT
-915 LEGSTDKKAVW
+915 LEGSTDTKAVW
-926 SKWVQIGGVVDNLS
+926 SKWVQIGGTVNNLN
-940 SDSTEIPLS
+940 SDSEDIPLS
-949 AKQGKVLDAK
+949 AKQGKILDAK
-959 KLDVSSPVAQ
+959 KLDVSGPVAQ

-974 IKTGWTGLQVFN
+974 VKTGWIGLQVFN

-995 FEFPPGNSTE
+995 FEFPPTNTTE

-1013 IYIHAAKGTEPQKTI
+1013 IYTHAAKGTEPQKTI
-1028 VVRAPRDLKLGDD
+1028 VVRAPRDLKFGDD
-1041 VYLASEDHVA
+1041 VYLTSENYVRDN
-1051 AKYLPKTNLGDV
+1051 YLPKTNLGDIKL
-1063 EMENSRLTF
+1063 ESSRLTF

-1077 WQRMGFKNNNGSQW
+1077 WRRMAFENNNGSKW

-1101 DKSIDDNSGN
+1101 DKSIEANSGL
-1111 FGFLLTPHTG
+1111 FGFVLTPHTG
-1121 ATGEAAKNTYATFR
+1121 ATGEAAKDTYTTFR
-1135 GVKRG
+1135 EVKRG
-1140 TREFVAYESWV
+1140 TREYVAYESWV

-1173 DQRSLHYFYPPSDP
+1173 DQRSLHYFYPPSAP
-1187 AAAIAKGVPEEG
+1187 AEAIAKGVPEAG

-1205 GDSIVDTCIHKDV
+1205 GDGIVDTCIHKDV

-1252 WGPWFRDITSNEVV
+1252 WGPWLRDITSNEVV
-1266 NHLESTAADVPLS
+1266 DNVVSDDIDKPLS
-1279 ARQGKELAERIT
+1279 ARQGKQLNDLIVRT
-1291 RVDNANVSKTD
+1291 SNASVSKNG
-1302 LESELQRK
+1302 LEEELQHK
-1310 IRRSEVTFDF
+1310 IRRSETTFDF
-1320 AHPRDITRK
+1320 AHPKDMTRK
-1329 AKATSVLTV
+1329 AKVTRVLTV
-1338 FPDGRFTQMI
+1338 FPDGRFTQMVH
-1348 QYHGVQPVFFE
+1348 YHGVQPVFFE
-1359 DERGVELHLSNGEP
+1359 AERVDHDSAIT
-1373 RNIEIPLQRSVV
+1373 RSISIPLERAVV
-1385 GGRISNCYAYFT
+1385 GGRISACSAFLT
-1397 RTNSSDYSDVRAN
+1397 RSITGDYSDVREN
-1410 YPIRVAS
+1410 YTHRHS
-1417 AYEALEWVAAPIL
+1417 AYGEALEWTWTVVL
-1430 PELGATTNRI
+1430 PTRGETVNRI
-1440 NVPVNRFRGGSHESI
+1440 EVAFRRISGDAHEPV
-1455 DFVFFIEGYTLP
+1455 DLVFFIEGYTVS

>member
-98 ERNTGAIKVNIGG
+98 ERNSGAIKVNIGG
-111 TTYSVTEL
+111 TTYTVTEL
-119 DGTSAVAAGRIAKG
+119 DGATQVAAGRIAKG

-167 NIGNLNVSGN
+167 NVGNLNVSDN
-177 TAVRTQPITD
+177 SSVRTQPITD

-196 FVQEVAKV
+196 FVQEIAKV

-211 KATIDSPVFT
+211 KAPIDSPALT
-221 GAPKAPTP
+221 GKPTAPMP
-229 VAGSNDDSIATTAY
+229 VVGSNDGAIATSAF
-243 VKATVDGAVA
+243 VQATVATAVEP
-253 SKAPINSPVFTGW
+253 KAPINSPVFTGW
-266 PKAPTPSQE
+266 PKAPTPAQDN
-275 SNDTNIATTAY
+275 NDTNIATTAY
-286 VTGKARAIEIEMG
+286 VTAKARAINEEVG
-299 KKAPLSSPA
+299 KKAPIQSPA
-308 FSGKPT
+308 LAGKPT

-345 GKAEKNTTISGGNG
+345 GKAEKTTTVSGGNG

-398 KASTTTAGIVALS
+398 KASTSTAGIVALS
-411 DSLTEDSNV
+411 DSLIEDSNV

-468 ATVRSEVAKVALK
+468 AAVRSEVAKVALK

-488 LNEEIASKASK
+488 LSDEIAGKASK
-499 SDLTLKA
+499 SDLNLKA

-518 APTPAVN
+518 APTPAPN

-542 TKAEKNTTVTAGN
+542 SKAEKDTTVTAGN
-555 GLTGGGSLAENRT
+555 GLTGGGNLTENRT

-575 TITGSSTNSATAQ
+575 TITGTSTNSATAQ

-634 YTGGR
+634 YTGGT
-639 MTGALGLRTNNI
+639 MTGALGLRTNNVTE
-651 ADAPPNTEYLD
+651 ARANTEYMH

-674 SIPNASRV
+674 SNPTVGRV
-682 GAFGILIAHPSAQEA
+682 GAFGIIIAHPSSQEA
-697 GTKAWM
+697 GTMAYM

-711 HRDNFEIRTGRWD
+711 HRDNYEIRTGRWD

-744 SGDTNID
+744 SGDTSID
-751 GVKTFKARPRFEA
+751 GVKTFKAKPRFEA
-764 GIDFASNKTHADA
+764 GLDFASNKTHADA
-777 GCWGYLG
+777 GHWGYLG
-784 ANGNDTHLHN
+784 ANDNDTHLHN
-794 RTANSYLQLRNN
+794 RTANSYLQLRND
-806 GTLYYNGKAVYHEG
+806 GTLYYNNKKVYHEG
-820 NKPSYADLQ
+820 AKPSYADLE

-842 VFAKKE
+842 VFVKKE

-874 ATPANN
+874 ATAANN

-905 VTKAIFKRTT
+905 VSKAIYKRTT
-915 LEGSTDKKAVW
+915 LEGSTDTKAVW
-926 SKWVQIGGVVDNLS
+926 SKWVQIGGVVNNLT
-940 SDSTEIPLS
+940 SDSEEIPLS

-959 KLDVSSPVAQ
+959 KLDVSGPVAQ

-974 IKTGWTGLQVFN
+974 TKTGWTGLQVFN
-986 DSLNGNNWR
+986 DTLDGNNWR
-995 FEFPPGNSTE
+995 FEFPPSYANE
-1005 PHQGRFNF
+1005 PHQGQFNF
-1013 IYIHAAKGTEPQKTI
+1013 IYTHKAKGTEPQKTI
-1028 VVRAPRDLKLGDD
+1028 IVRAPRDLKLGDD
-1041 VYLASEDHVA
+1041 VYLASENHVRD
-1051 AKYLPKTNLGDV
+1051 KYLPKTNLGDV

-1077 WQRMGFKNNNGSQW
+1077 WQRMAFRNNNGSRW
-1091 MLEFNPGNVN
+1091 MLEFNPNNAN
-1101 DKSIDDNSGN
+1101 DKSIEDNSGA
-1111 FGFLLTPHTG
+1111 FGFLLTPRNG
-1121 ATGEAAKNTYATFR
+1121 ATGEAAKNTYASFR
-1135 GVKRG
+1135 EVKLG
-1140 TREFVAYESWV
+1140 GREIVAYESWV
-1151 AKNTSTNAGRLRN
+1151 AKNTSITAGRLRN

-1173 DQRSLHYFYPPSDP
+1173 EQRSLHVFYPPDDI
-1187 AAAIAKGVPEEG
+1187 AEAVAKGLPEEG
-1199 VGGYNG
+1199 VGSYNG
-1205 GDSIVDTCIHKDV
+1205 GDALVDTCIYKDV
-1218 GVQRIYGGGNGNNFV
+1218 GCQRIFGGGSSNNFV

-1252 WGPWFRDITSNEVV
+1252 WGPWLRDITSAEIV
-1266 NHLESTAADVPLS
+1266 NHLNSDDTDKPLS
-1279 ARQGKELAERIT
+1279 AKQGKELNKLIDT
-1291 RVDNANVSKTD
+1291 VNNGNVSKSGLD
-1302 LESELQRK
+1302 VEL
-1310 IRRSEVTFDF
+1310 RRQINRRETSFEFS
-1320 AHPRDITRK
+1320 HPRDKNRK

-1338 FPDGRFTQMI
+1338 FPDGRYTQMVY
-1348 QYHGVQPVFFE
+1348 YHGIQPIFFE
-1359 DERGVELHLSNGEP
+1359 SENLTADGEH
-1373 RNIEIPLQRSVV
+1373 RMLIVPLQRAVV
-1385 GGRISNCYAYFT
+1385 GGRIINASCICT
-1397 RTNSSDYSDVRAN
+1397 RPEDGVMSDVRPDYN
-1410 YPIRVAS
+1410 DKITS
-1417 AYEALEWVAAPIL
+1417 FHEALEWLASPIFPRFGESANQIL
-1430 PELGATTNRI
+1430 VPFNR
-1440 NVPVNRFRGGSHESI
+1440 VKGSGHEPM
-1455 DFVFFIEGYTLP
+1455 DFAFFIEGYTL

>member
-98 ERNTGAIKVNIGG
+98 ERNSGAIKVNIAG
-111 TTYSVTEL
+111 TTYNVTEL

-162 NAKTL
+162 NPKTL
-167 NIGNLNVSGN
+167 NIGTLNVSG
-177 TAVRTQPITD
+177 TSEVRTQPITD
-187 SSTKIASTE
+187 SSAKIASTE

-211 KATIDSPVFT
+211 KAPIDSPTFT
-221 GAPKAPTP
+221 GKPIAPTP
-229 VAGSNDDSIATTAY
+229 VVGSNDGAIATSAF
-243 VKATVDGAVA
+243 VQATVAAAVEP
-253 SKAPINSPVFTGW
+253 KAPINSPVFTGW
-266 PKAPTPSQE
+266 PKAPTPALDD
-275 SNDTNIATTAY
+275 NDTNIATTAY
-286 VTGKARAIEIEMG
+286 VTGKARAINEEVG
-299 KKAPLSSPA
+299 KKAPIQSPA
-308 FSGKPT
+308 FAGKPT

-345 GKAEKNTTISGGNG
+345 GKAEKTTTVSGGNG

-366 ASNQTISLGTPSS
+366 AGNQTISLGTPSS

-398 KASTTTAGIVALS
+398 KASTSTAGIVALS

-468 ATVRSEVAKVALK
+468 AAVRSEVAKVALK

-488 LNEEIASKASK
+488 LNDEIAGKASK
-499 SDLTLKA
+499 SDLNLKA

-518 APTPAVN
+518 APTPAAN
-525 SNDTTVATTE
+525 SNDTTVATTA
-535 FVKSGLG
+535 FVKSGLSD
-542 TKAEKNTTVTAGN
+542 KAEKNTTVTAGN

-575 TITGSSTNSATAQ
+575 TITGTSTNSATAQ

-634 YTGGR
+634 YTGGT
-639 MTGALGLRTNNI
+639 MTGALGLRTSNI
-651 ADAPPNTEYLD
+651 ADAPPNTDYLH
-662 SGFYRWNTLKDS
+662 SGFYRWNSLKDPS
-674 SIPNASRV
+674 NPNASRI

-744 SGDTNID
+744 SGDTSID
-751 GVKTFKARPRFEA
+751 GVKTFKAKPRFEA
-764 GIDFASNKTHADA
+764 GLDFASNKTHADA
-777 GCWGYLG
+777 GRWGYLG
-784 ANGNDTHLHN
+784 ANDNDTHLHN

-806 GTLYYNGKAVYHEG
+806 GTLYYNNNKVYHEG
-820 NKPSYADLQ
+820 AKPSYADLV

-842 VFAKKE
+842 VFVKKE

-861 FKLGMYNQ
+861 FKLGTYNQ

-874 ATPANN
+874 ATAANN

-926 SKWVQIGGVVDNLS
+926 SKWVQIGGVVNNLD
-940 SDSTEIPLS
+940 SDSEEIPLS

-959 KLDVSSPVAQ
+959 KLDANGPVAQ

-974 IKTGWTGLQVFN
+974 IKNGWTGLQIFN

-995 FEFPPGNSTE
+995 FEFPPSTANE
-1005 PHQGRFNF
+1005 PHQGRFSL

-1028 VVRAPRDLKLGDD
+1028 AVRAPRDLKLGDD
-1041 VYLASEDHVA
+1041 VYLASENHVRD
-1051 AKYLPKTNLGDV
+1051 KYLPKTNLGDV

-1091 MLEFNPGNVN
+1091 MLEFNPNNVN
-1101 DKSIDDNSGN
+1101 DKSTEDNSGA
-1111 FGFLLTPHTG
+1111 FGFLLTPPKG
-1121 ATGEAAKNTYATFR
+1121 ATGEAAKNTYASFR
-1135 GVKRG
+1135 EVKRG
-1140 TREFVAYESWV
+1140 GREIVAYESWV

-1173 DQRSLHYFYPPSDP
+1173 DQRSLHYFYPPSAP
-1187 AAAIAKGVPEEG
+1187 AEAIAKGVPEAG
-1199 VGGYNG
+1199 VNGYNG
-1205 GDSIVDTCIHKDV
+1205 GDGLVETCIHRDV
-1218 GVQRIYGGGNGNNFV
+1218 GFQRIYGGGDGNNFV
-1233 RYADGASTAT
+1233 RYADSASTAT

-1252 WGPWFRDITSNEVV
+1252 WGPWLRDITSNEVV
-1266 NHLESTAADVPLS
+1266 NHLESDAADVPLS
-1279 ARQGKELAERIT
+1279 ARQGKQLAELID
-1291 RVDNANVSKTD
+1291 RVNQAKVTKND
-1302 LESELQRK
+1302 LPDELKRK
-1310 IRRSEVTFDF
+1310 ITVKETDF
-1320 AHPRDITRK
+1320 EFSHPRDLPRK
-1329 AKATSVLTV
+1329 AMAKSVLTV

-1348 QYHGVQPVFFE
+1348 QYHGVQPVFFAN
-1359 DERGVELHLSNGEP
+1359 ERISNTGDINDT
-1373 RNIEIPLQRSVV
+1373 RAIEIPLQKAVV
-1385 GGRISNCYAYFT
+1385 GGRISNCYAYTT
-1397 RTNSSDYSDVRAN
+1397 RTSDMNYSDVRTD
-1410 YPIRVAS
+1410 YPDKVAS
-1417 AYEALEWVAAPIL
+1417 HHEALEWVCAPVLPKVGVMANSIL
-1430 PELGATTNRI
+1430 LPI
-1440 NVPVNRFRGGSHESI
+1440 SRFRGNSHEPI
-1455 DFVFFIEGYTLP
+1455 DLVFFIEGYTLP

>member
-119 DGTSAVAAGRIAKG
+119 DGATQVAAGRIARG

-162 NAKTL
+162 TAKTL
-167 NIGNLNVSGN
+167 NVGTINVAEN
-177 TAVRTQPITD
+177 
-187 SSTKIASTE
+187 SSVPTPAANDNSRKIANTE
-196 FVQEVAKV
+196 FVQRVAEA
-204 GNKKLDT
+204 GNRKLNE
-211 KATIDSPVFT
+211 KADLNSPTFT
-221 GAPKAPTP
+221 GKPIAPTP
-229 VAGSNDDSIATTAY
+229 VVGSNDGAIATSAF
-243 VKATVDGAVA
+243 VQATVTAAVEP
-253 SKAPINSPVFTGW
+253 KAPINSPVFTGW
-266 PKAPTPSQE
+266 PKAPTPAQDN
-275 SNDTNIATTAY
+275 NDTNIATTAY
-286 VTGKARAIEIEMG
+286 VTAKARAINEEVG
-299 KKAPLSSPA
+299 KKAPIQSPA
-308 FSGKPT
+308 LAGKPT

-345 GKAEKNTTISGGNG
+345 GKAEKTTTVSGGNG

-398 KASTTTAGIVALS
+398 KASTSTAGIVALS

-440 PNFTGKPTAPAPQ
+440 PNFSGKPTAPTPQ

-468 ATVRSEVAKVALK
+468 AAVRSEVTKVSLK

-488 LNEEIASKASK
+488 LSDEIAGKASK
-499 SDLTLKA
+499 SDLNLKA

-518 APTPAVN
+518 APTPTPN

-542 TKAEKNTTVTAGN
+542 SKAEKNTTVTAGN
-555 GLTGGGSLAENRT
+555 GLTGGGNLTENRT

-575 TITGSSTNSATAQ
+575 TITGTSTNSATAQ

-634 YTGGR
+634 YTGGT
-639 MTGALGLRTNNI
+639 MTGALGLRTNNVTE
-651 ADAPPNTEYLD
+651 ARANTEYMH

-674 SIPNASRV
+674 SNPTVGRV
-682 GAFGILIAHPSAQEA
+682 GAFGIIIAHPSSQEA
-697 GTKAWM
+697 GTMAYM

-744 SGDTNID
+744 SGDTSID
-751 GVKTFKARPRFEA
+751 GVKTFKAKPKFEA
-764 GIDFASNKTHADA
+764 GLDFASNKTHADA
-777 GCWGYLG
+777 GRWGYLG
-784 ANGNDTHLHN
+784 ANDIDTHLHN

-806 GTLYYNGKAVYHEG
+806 GTLYYNNNKVYHEG
-820 NKPSYADLQ
+820 AKPSYADLE

-842 VFAKKE
+842 VFIKKE

-874 ATPANN
+874 ATTANN
-880 YPVQESGTLILAG
+880 YPVQESGTLILTG
-893 GGWRGIQVYIPY
+893 GGWRGVQVYIPY
-905 VTKAIFKRTT
+905 VSKAIYKRTT
-915 LEGSTDKKAVW
+915 LEGSTDTKAVW
-926 SKWVQIGGVVDNLS
+926 SKWVQIGGTVNNLN
-940 SDSTEIPLS
+940 SDSEDIPLS
-949 AKQGKVLDAK
+949 AKQGKILDAK

-974 IKTGWTGLQVFN
+974 VKTGWTGLQVFN

-995 FEFPPGNSTE
+995 FEFPPANTTE

-1013 IYIHAAKGTEPQKTI
+1013 IYTHAAKGTEPQKTI

-1041 VYLASEDHVA
+1041 VYLASENHVRD
-1051 AKYLPKTNLGDV
+1051 KYLPKTDLGDV

-1091 MLEFNPGNVN
+1091 MLEFNPNNVN
-1101 DKSIDDNSGN
+1101 DKATEDNSGA
-1111 FGFLLTPHTG
+1111 FGFLLTPPKG
-1121 ATGEAAKNTYATFR
+1121 ATGEAAKNTYASFR
-1135 GVKRG
+1135 EVRRG
-1140 TREFVAYESWV
+1140 GREIVAYESWV

-1173 DQRSLHYFYPPSDP
+1173 DQRSLHYFYPPSAP
-1187 AAAIAKGVPEEG
+1187 AEAIAKGVPEAG
-1199 VGGYNG
+1199 VDSYNG
-1205 GDSIVDTCIHKDV
+1205 GDGLVDTCIHKDV
-1218 GVQRIYGGGNGNNFV
+1218 GVQRIYGGGVGNNFV

-1252 WGPWFRDITSNEVV
+1252 WGPWLRDITSNEVV
-1266 NHLESTAADVPLS
+1266 NHLESNATDVPLS
-1279 ARQGKELAERIT
+1279 AKQGKELKNLI
-1291 RVDNANVSKTD
+1291 NAVNDGNVSKSG
-1302 LESELQRK
+1302 LGEEL
-1310 IRRSEVTFDF
+1310 RRQINRNETTFEF
-1320 AHPRDITRK
+1320 SHPRDNTRK
-1329 AKATSVLTV
+1329 AKVTSVLTV
-1338 FPDGRFTQMI
+1338 FPDGRYTQMLY
-1348 QYHGVQPVFFE
+1348 YHGIQPIFFE
-1359 DERGVELHLSNGEP
+1359 SENFTADGEH
-1373 RNIEIPLQRSVV
+1373 RMLIVPLQREVV
-1385 GGRISNCYAYFT
+1385 GGRIINASCLCT
-1397 RTNSSDYSDVRAN
+1397 RPEDGDMSDVRPGYN
-1410 YPIRVAS
+1410 EHTTS
-1417 AYEALEWVAAPIL
+1417 FHEALEWLTSPIFPKFGQSSNQIL
-1430 PELGATTNRI
+1430 IPFNRVEGGGHEL
-1440 NVPVNRFRGGSHESI
+1440 F
-1455 DFVFFIEGYTLP
+1455 DFVFFIEAYRS

>member
-111 TTYSVTEL
+111 TTYTVTEL
-119 DGTSAVAAGRIAKG
+119 DGATQVAAGRIAKG

-167 NIGNLNVSGN
+167 NVGTINVANGSSVPTPALNDNS
-177 TAVRTQPITD
+177 R
-187 SSTKIASTE
+187 KIANTE
-196 FVQEVAKV
+196 FVQGIAEA
-204 GNKKLDT
+204 GTRKLNE
-211 KATIDSPVFT
+211 KADLNSPTFT

-229 VAGSNDDSIATTAY
+229 TVGSNDGSIATTAF
-243 VKATVDGAVA
+243 VNAKVNAATETKADIA
-253 SKAPINSPVFTGW
+253 SPVFTGW
-266 PKAPTPSQE
+266 PKAPTPALDN
-275 SNDTNIATTAY
+275 NDTNIATTAY
-286 VTGKARAIEIEMG
+286 VTAKTNAINVEVG
-299 KKAPLSSPA
+299 KKAPIQSPA
-308 FSGKPT
+308 FAGKPT

-334 NTVGAYAAAAN
+334 STVGAYATAAA
-345 GKAEKNTTISGGNG
+345 GKAEKTTTITGGNG
-359 LTGGGSL
+359 LTGGGNL
-366 ASNQTISLGTPSS
+366 ASNQTITLGTPSS
-379 IGADTTNSVTQ
+379 IGADSTNSVTQ

-440 PNFTGKPTAPAPQ
+440 PNFTGKPTVPAPQ
-453 SGSDDAQIAT
+453 SGSDDTQIAT

-468 ATVRSEVAKVALK
+468 ATVRSEVAKVAFK
-481 ANGLSET
+481 QNGLSDTIGRE
-488 LNEEIASKASK
+488 LENKASKA
-499 SDLTLKA
+499 DLTLKA

-518 APTPAVN
+518 APTPASN

-535 FVKSGLG
+535 FVKSGLNS
-542 TKAEKNTTVTAGN
+542 KAEKTTTVTAGN
-555 GLTGGGSLAENRT
+555 GLTGGGNLTENRT

-575 TITGSSTNSATAQ
+575 TITGTSTNSATAQ

-606 LYDNVNSDSTELALT
+606 LYDNLNSDSNELALT

-634 YTGGR
+634 YTGGT
-639 MTGALGLRTNNI
+639 MTGALGLRTSNI
-651 ADAPPNTEYLD
+651 ADAPPNTDYLH
-662 SGFYRWNTLKDS
+662 SGFYRWNTLKDPS
-674 SIPNASRV
+674 NPNASRI

-711 HRDNFEIRTGRWD
+711 HQENFEIRTGRWD

-744 SGDTNID
+744 SGDTSID
-751 GVKTFKARPRFEA
+751 GTKTFKQRPKFEA
-764 GIDFASNKTHADA
+764 GLEFASNKTHADA
-777 GCWGYLG
+777 GRWGYLG
-784 ANGNDTHLHN
+784 ANDIDTHLHN

-806 GTLYYNGKAVYHEG
+806 GTLYYNNKKVYHEG
-820 NKPSYADLQ
+820 AKPSYADLE

-842 VFAKKE
+842 VFVKKE
-848 ITNENLNNVFTPS
+848 ITNENLNNVFVPS

-874 ATPANN
+874 ASPANN

-905 VTKAIFKRTT
+905 VSKAIYKRTT
-915 LEGSTDKKAVW
+915 LEGSTDTKAVW
-926 SKWVQIGGVVDNLS
+926 SKWVQIGGTVNNLN
-940 SDSTEIPLS
+940 SDSEDIPLS
-949 AKQGKVLDAK
+949 AKQGKILDAK
-959 KLDVSSPVAQ
+959 KLDVNGPVAQ

-974 IKTGWTGLQVFN
+974 VKTGWTGLQVFN

-995 FEFPPGNSTE
+995 FEFPPVNTTE

-1013 IYIHAAKGTEPQKTI
+1013 IYTHAAKGAEPQKTI
-1028 VVRAPRDLKLGDD
+1028 VVRAPRDLKFGDD
-1041 VYLASEDHVA
+1041 VYLASENYVRDN
-1051 AKYLPKTNLGDV
+1051 YLPKTNLGDIKL
-1063 EMENSRLTF
+1063 ESSRLTF

-1077 WQRMGFKNNNGSQW
+1077 WRRMAFENNNGSKW

-1101 DKSIDDNSGN
+1101 DKSIEANSGL
-1111 FGFLLTPHTG
+1111 FGFVLTPHTG
-1121 ATGEAAKNTYATFR
+1121 ATGEAAKDTYATFR
-1135 GVKRG
+1135 EVKRG
-1140 TREFVAYESWV
+1140 TREYVAYESWV
-1151 AKNTSTNAGRLRN
+1151 TKNTSTNAGRLRN

-1173 DQRSLHYFYPPSDP
+1173 EQRALHVFYPPESR
-1187 AAAIAKGVPEEG
+1187 AEALAKGLPEEG
-1199 VGGYNG
+1199 VGSYNG
-1205 GDSIVDTCIHKDV
+1205 GDALVETCIYKDV
-1218 GVQRIYGGGNGNNFV
+1218 GYQRIFGGGDRNNFV

-1252 WGPWFRDITSNEVV
+1252 WGPWLRDITSAEIVDNVF
-1266 NHLESTAADVPLS
+1266 SDDIDKPLS
-1279 ARQGKELAERIT
+1279 AKQGKFLNDFIVRT
-1291 RVDNANVSKTD
+1291 SNANVSKTG
-1302 LESELQRK
+1302 LEEELQHR
-1310 IRRSEVTFDF
+1310 IRRSEATFDF
-1320 AHPRDITRK
+1320 AHPKDMTRK

-1338 FPDGRFTQMI
+1338 FPDGRYTQMV
-1348 QYHGVQPVFFE
+1348 QYHGVQPLFFE
-1359 DERGVELHLSNGEP
+1359 AERVDHDSALTRS
-1373 RNIEIPLQRSVV
+1373 ISVPLQRAVV
-1385 GGRISNCYAYFT
+1385 GGRISACSAFLT
-1397 RTNSSDYSDVRAN
+1397 RSLSGDYSDVRQGYAHRH
-1410 YPIRVAS
+1410 P
-1417 AYEALEWVAAPIL
+1417 AYGEALEWTWTVVL
-1430 PELGATTNRI
+1430 PERGETVNRI
-1440 NVPVNRFRGGSHESI
+1440 EVAFRRITGDSHEPV
-1455 DFVFFIEGYTLP
+1455 DLAFFIEGYTTV

>member
-111 TTYSVTEL
+111 TTYTVTEL
-119 DGTSAVAAGRIAKG
+119 DGATQVAAGRIAKG

-167 NIGNLNVSGN
+167 NVGTINVADG
-177 TAVRTQPITD
+177 
-187 SSTKIASTE
+187 SSVPTPAANDNSRKIANTE
-196 FVQEVAKV
+196 FVQQVAEA
-204 GNKKLDT
+204 GNRKLNE
-211 KATIDSPVFT
+211 KADLNSPTFT

-229 VAGSNDDSIATTAY
+229 TVGSNDGSIATTAF
-243 VKATVDGAVA
+243 VNAKVNAATETKADIA
-253 SKAPINSPVFTGW
+253 SPVFTGW
-266 PKAPTPSQE
+266 PKAPTPALDN
-275 SNDTNIATTAY
+275 NDTNIATTAY
-286 VTGKARAIEIEMG
+286 VTAKTNAINVEVG
-299 KKAPLSSPA
+299 KKAPLSNPA

-334 NTVGAYAAAAN
+334 NTVGAYATAAN
-345 GKAEKNTTISGGNG
+345 GKAEKTTTINGGNG

-379 IGADTTNSVTQ
+379 ISADSTNSVTQ
-390 TSHTHAIA
+390 TSHTHAID

-411 DSLTEDSNV
+411 DSLTDDSTA

-434 KADLNS
+434 KANLNS
-440 PNFTGKPTAPAPQ
+440 PSFTGKPTAPAPQ
-453 SGSDDAQIAT
+453 SGSDDTQIAT

-499 SDLTLKA
+499 SDLALKA

-518 APTPAVN
+518 APTPASN

-535 FVKSGLG
+535 FVKSGLSS
-542 TKAEKNTTVTAGN
+542 KAEKTTTVTAGN
-555 GLTGGGSLAENRT
+555 GLTGGGNLTENRT

-575 TITGSSTNSATAQ
+575 TITGTSTNSATAQ

-606 LYDNVNSDSTELALT
+606 LYDNLNSDSNELALT

-634 YTGGR
+634 YTGGT
-639 MTGALGLRTNNI
+639 MAGALGLRT
-651 ADAPPNTEYLD
+651 ADLINTRTNTEYMH
-662 SGFYRWNTLKDS
+662 SGFYRWNNIKDS
-674 SIPNASRV
+674 SNPNGDYV
-682 GAFGILIAHPSAQEA
+682 GAFGLVVAHPSSQNA
-697 GTKAWM
+697 GTLAYM
-703 RSLTFEYG
+703 RSLTFDYG

-724 ENGKYQDSVAVL
+724 ENGTYQGSVAVL

-744 SGDTNID
+744 TGNTSID
-751 GVKTFKARPRFEA
+751 GVKTFKERPKFEA
-764 GIDFASNKTHADA
+764 GIDFASNKAHGDA
-777 GCWGYLG
+777 GRWGYLG
-784 ANGNDTHLHN
+784 ANDNETHLHN

-806 GTLYYNGKAVYHEG
+806 GTLYYNNKKVYHEG
-820 NKPSYADLQ
+820 AKPSYADLE

-842 VFAKKE
+842 VFVKKE

-874 ATPANN
+874 ATAANN

-905 VTKAIFKRTT
+905 VSKAIYKRTT
-915 LEGSTDKKAVW
+915 LEGSTDTEAVW
-926 SKWVQIGGVVDNLS
+926 SKWVQIGGVVNNLT
-940 SDSTEIPLS
+940 SDSEEIPLS

-959 KLDVSSPVAQ
+959 KLDVSGPVAQ

-974 IKTGWTGLQVFN
+974 TKTGWTGLQVFN
-986 DSLNGNNWR
+986 DTLDGNNWR
-995 FEFPPGNSTE
+995 FEFPPSSANE

-1013 IYIHAAKGTEPQKTI
+1013 IYTHKAKGTEPQKTI

-1041 VYLASEDHVA
+1041 VYLASENHVRD
-1051 AKYLPKTNLGDV
+1051 KYLPKTNLGDV

-1077 WQRMGFKNNNGSQW
+1077 WQRMAFRNNNGSRW
-1091 MLEFNPGNVN
+1091 MLEFNPNNAN
-1101 DKSIDDNSGN
+1101 DKSIEDNSGA
-1111 FGFLLTPHTG
+1111 FGFLLTPRNG
-1121 ATGEAAKNTYATFR
+1121 ATGEAAKNTYASFR
-1135 GVKRG
+1135 EVKLG
-1140 TREFVAYESWV
+1140 GREIVAYESWV
-1151 AKNTSTNAGRLRN
+1151 AKNTSITAGRLRN

-1173 DQRSLHYFYPPSDP
+1173 EQRSLHVFYPPDDIVE
-1187 AAAIAKGVPEEG
+1187 AVAKGLPEEG
-1199 VGGYNG
+1199 VGSYNG
-1205 GDSIVDTCIHKDV
+1205 GDALVDTCIYKDV
-1218 GVQRIYGGGNGNNFV
+1218 GCQRIFGGGSSNNFV

-1252 WGPWFRDITSNEVV
+1252 WGPWLRDITSNEVV
-1266 NHLESTAADVPLS
+1266 NHLESNATDVPLS
-1279 ARQGKELAERIT
+1279 AKQGKELKNLI
-1291 RVDNANVSKTD
+1291 NAVNDGNVSKSGLD
-1302 LESELQRK
+1302 VEL
-1310 IRRSEVTFDF
+1310 RRQINRNETTFEF
-1320 AHPRDITRK
+1320 AHPRDETRK
-1329 AKATSVLTV
+1329 ANAKSVLTV
-1338 FPDGRFTQMI
+1338 FPDGRYTQMVY
-1348 QYHGVQPVFFE
+1348 YHGVQPIFFE
-1359 DERGVELHLSNGEP
+1359 S
-1373 RNIEIPLQRSVV
+1373 EISRVDAEHRMLNVPLQRAVI
-1385 GGRISNCYAYFT
+1385 GGRITNCSSFCT
-1397 RTNSSDYSDVRAN
+1397 RPYNFNFSDVRAN
-1410 YPIRVAS
+1410 YNSMVAS
-1417 AYEALEWVAAPIL
+1417 FHEALEWLTAPIL
-1430 PELGATTNRI
+1430 PNFGESVNRI
-1440 NVPVNRFRGGSHESI
+1440 PVPFNRIKGGGNEPI
-1455 DFVFFIEGYTLP
+1455 DFVFFIEGYTTV

>member
-98 ERNTGAIKVNIGG
+98 ERNSGAIKVNIGG
-111 TTYSVTEL
+111 TTYTVTEL
-119 DGTSAVAAGRIAKG
+119 DGATQVAAGRIAKG

-167 NIGNLNVSGN
+167 NVGNLNVSDN
-177 TAVRTQPITD
+177 SSVRTQPITD

-196 FVQEVAKV
+196 FVQEIAKV

-211 KATIDSPVFT
+211 KAPIDSPALT
-221 GAPKAPTP
+221 GKPTAPTP
-229 VAGSNDDSIATTAY
+229 VVGSNDGAIATSAF
-243 VKATVDGAVA
+243 VQATVAAAVEP
-253 SKAPINSPVFTGW
+253 KAPINSPVFTGW
-266 PKAPTPSQE
+266 PKAPTPAQDN
-275 SNDTNIATTAY
+275 NDTNIATTAY
-286 VTGKARAIEIEMG
+286 VTAKARAINEEVG
-299 KKAPLSSPA
+299 KKAPIQSPA
-308 FSGKPT
+308 LAGKPT

-345 GKAEKNTTISGGNG
+345 GKAEKTTTVSGGNG

-398 KASTTTAGIVALS
+398 KASTSTAGIVALS
-411 DSLTEDSNV
+411 DSLIEDSNV

-440 PNFTGKPTAPAPQ
+440 PNFTGKPTAPTPQ
-453 SGSDDAQIAT
+453 SGSNDAQIAT

-488 LNEEIASKASK
+488 LNDEIAGKASK
-499 SDLTLKA
+499 SDLNLKA

-518 APTPAVN
+518 APTPAPN

-535 FVKSGLG
+535 FVNSGLG
-542 TKAEKNTTVTAGN
+542 SKAEKNTTVTAGN
-555 GLTGGGSLAENRT
+555 GLTGGGNLTENRT

-575 TITGSSTNSATAQ
+575 TITGTSTNSATAQ

-634 YTGGR
+634 YTGGT
-639 MTGALGLRTNNI
+639 MTGALGLRTNNVTE
-651 ADAPPNTEYLD
+651 ARANTEYMH
-662 SGFYRWNTLKDS
+662 SGFYRWNSLKDS
-674 SIPNASRV
+674 SNPTVGRV
-682 GAFGILIAHPSAQEA
+682 GAFGIIIAHPSSQEA
-697 GTKAWM
+697 GTMAYM

-711 HRDNFEIRTGRWD
+711 HRDNYEIRTGRWD
-724 ENGKYQDSVAVL
+724 ENGRYQDSVAVL

-744 SGDTNID
+744 SGDTSID
-751 GVKTFKARPRFEA
+751 GVKTFKGRPKFET
-764 GIDFASNKTHADA
+764 GLDFSSNKTHGDA
-777 GCWGYLG
+777 GRWGYLG
-784 ANGNDTHLHN
+784 ANDNDTHLHN

-806 GTLYYNGKAVYHEG
+806 GTLYYNNKKVYHEG
-820 NKPSYADLQ
+820 AKPSYADLE

-842 VFAKKE
+842 VFGKKE

-874 ATPANN
+874 ATAANN
-880 YPVQESGTLILAG
+880 YPVQESGTLILVG

-905 VTKAIFKRTT
+905 VSKAIYKRTT
-915 LEGSTDKKAVW
+915 LEGSTDTKAVW
-926 SKWVQIGGVVDNLS
+926 SKWVQIGGVVNNLT
-940 SDSTEIPLS
+940 SDSEEIPLS

-959 KLDVSSPVAQ
+959 KLDVSEPVAQ

-974 IKTGWTGLQVFN
+974 TKTGWTGLQVFN
-986 DSLNGNNWR
+986 DTLDGNNWR
-995 FEFPPGNSTE
+995 FEFPPSSANE

-1013 IYIHAAKGTEPQKTI
+1013 IYTHKAKGTEPQKTI

-1041 VYLASEDHVA
+1041 VYLASENHVRD
-1051 AKYLPKTNLGDV
+1051 KYLPKTNLGDV

-1077 WQRMGFKNNNGSQW
+1077 WQRMAFRNNNGSRW
-1091 MLEFNPGNVN
+1091 MLEFNPNNAN
-1101 DKSIDDNSGN
+1101 DKSIEDNSGA
-1111 FGFLLTPHTG
+1111 FGFLLTPRNG
-1121 ATGEAAKNTYATFR
+1121 ATGEAAKNTYASFR
-1135 GVKRG
+1135 EVKLG
-1140 TREFVAYESWV
+1140 GREIVAYESWV
-1151 AKNTSTNAGRLRN
+1151 AKNTSITAGRLRN

-1173 DQRSLHYFYPPSDP
+1173 EQRSLYVFYPPDDI
-1187 AAAIAKGVPEEG
+1187 AEAVAKGLPEEG
-1199 VGGYNG
+1199 VGSYNG
-1205 GDSIVDTCIHKDV
+1205 GDALVDTCIYKDV
-1218 GVQRIYGGGNGNNFV
+1218 ACQRIFGGGSSSNFV

-1252 WGPWFRDITSNEVV
+1252 WGPWLRDITSAEIV
-1266 NHLESTAADVPLS
+1266 NHLNSDDTDKPLS
-1279 ARQGKELAERIT
+1279 AKQGKELNKLIDA
-1291 RVDNANVSKTD
+1291 VNNGNVSKSGLD
-1302 LESELQRK
+1302 VEL
-1310 IRRSEVTFDF
+1310 RRQINRREISFEFS
-1320 AHPRDITRK
+1320 HPRDKTRK

-1338 FPDGRFTQMI
+1338 FPDGRYTQMVY
-1348 QYHGVQPVFFE
+1348 YHGIQPIFFE
-1359 DERGVELHLSNGEP
+1359 SENLTADGEH
-1373 RNIEIPLQRSVV
+1373 RMLIVPLQRAVV
-1385 GGRISNCYAYFT
+1385 GGRIINASCICT
-1397 RTNSSDYSDVRAN
+1397 RPEDGVMSDVRPG
-1410 YPIRVAS
+1410 YDVKTTS
-1417 AYEALEWVAAPIL
+1417 FHEALEWLASPIFPRFGESANQIL
-1430 PELGATTNRI
+1430 VPFNR
-1440 NVPVNRFRGGSHESI
+1440 VEGGGHEPI
-1455 DFVFFIEGYTLP
+1455 DFAFFIEGYTL

>member
-119 DGTSAVAAGRIAKG
+119 DGATQVAAGRIARG

-162 NAKTL
+162 TAKTL
-167 NIGNLNVSGN
+167 NVGTINVAEN
-177 TAVRTQPITD
+177 
-187 SSTKIASTE
+187 SSVPTPAANDNSRKIANTE
-196 FVQEVAKV
+196 FVQRVAEA
-204 GNKKLDT
+204 GNRKLNE
-211 KATIDSPVFT
+211 KADLNSPTFT
-221 GAPKAPTP
+221 GKPIAPTP
-229 VAGSNDDSIATTAY
+229 VVGSNDGAIATSAF
-243 VKATVDGAVA
+243 VQATVTAAVEP
-253 SKAPINSPVFTGW
+253 KAPINSPVFTGW
-266 PKAPTPSQE
+266 PKAPTPAQDN
-275 SNDTNIATTAY
+275 NDTNIATTAY
-286 VTGKARAIEIEMG
+286 VTAKARAINEEVG
-299 KKAPLSSPA
+299 KKAPIQSPA
-308 FSGKPT
+308 LAGKPT

-345 GKAEKNTTISGGNG
+345 GKAEKTTTVSGGNG

-398 KASTTTAGIVALS
+398 KASTSTAGIVALS

-440 PNFTGKPTAPAPQ
+440 PNFSGKPTAPTPQ

-468 ATVRSEVAKVALK
+468 AAVRSEVTKVSLK

-488 LNEEIASKASK
+488 LSDEIAGKASK
-499 SDLTLKA
+499 SDLNLKA

-518 APTPAVN
+518 APTPTPN

-542 TKAEKNTTVTAGN
+542 SKAEKNTTVTAGN
-555 GLTGGGSLAENRT
+555 GLTGGGNLTENRT

-575 TITGSSTNSATAQ
+575 TITGTSTNSATAQ

-634 YTGGR
+634 YTGGT
-639 MTGALGLRTNNI
+639 MTGALGLRTNNVTE
-651 ADAPPNTEYLD
+651 ARANTEYMH

-674 SIPNASRV
+674 SNPTVGRV
-682 GAFGILIAHPSAQEA
+682 GAFGIIIAHPSSQEA
-697 GTKAWM
+697 GTMAYM

-744 SGDTNID
+744 SGDTSID
-751 GVKTFKARPRFEA
+751 GVKTFKAKPKFEA
-764 GIDFASNKTHADA
+764 GLDFASNKTHADA
-777 GCWGYLG
+777 GHWGYLG
-784 ANGNDTHLHN
+784 ANDIDTHLHN

-806 GTLYYNGKAVYHEG
+806 GTLYYNNNKVYHEG
-820 NKPSYADLQ
+820 AKPSYADLE

-842 VFAKKE
+842 VFIKKE

-874 ATPANN
+874 ATTANN
-880 YPVQESGTLILAG
+880 YPVQESGTLILTG
-893 GGWRGIQVYIPY
+893 GGWRGVQVYIPY
-905 VTKAIFKRTT
+905 VSKAIYKRTT
-915 LEGSTDKKAVW
+915 LEGSTDTKAVW
-926 SKWVQIGGVVDNLS
+926 SKWVQIGGTVNNLN
-940 SDSTEIPLS
+940 SDSEDIPLS
-949 AKQGKVLDAK
+949 AKQGKILDAK
-959 KLDVSSPVAQ
+959 KLDVSGPVAQ

-974 IKTGWTGLQVFN
+974 VKTGWTGLQVFN

-995 FEFPPGNSTE
+995 FEFPPTNTTE

-1013 IYIHAAKGTEPQKTI
+1013 IYTHAAKGTEPQKTI

-1041 VYLASEDHVA
+1041 VYLASENHVRD
-1051 AKYLPKTNLGDV
+1051 KYLPKTDLGDV

-1091 MLEFNPGNVN
+1091 MLEFNPNNVN
-1101 DKSIDDNSGN
+1101 DKATEDNSGA
-1111 FGFLLTPHTG
+1111 FGFLLTPPKG
-1121 ATGEAAKNTYATFR
+1121 ATGEAAKNTYASFR
-1135 GVKRG
+1135 EVRRG
-1140 TREFVAYESWV
+1140 GREIVAYESWV

-1173 DQRSLHYFYPPSDP
+1173 DQRSLHYFYPPSAP
-1187 AAAIAKGVPEEG
+1187 AEAIAKGVPEAG
-1199 VGGYNG
+1199 VDSYNG
-1205 GDSIVDTCIHKDV
+1205 GDGLVDTCIHKDV
-1218 GVQRIYGGGNGNNFV
+1218 GVQRIYGGGVGNNFV

-1252 WGPWFRDITSNEVV
+1252 WGPWLRDITSNEVV
-1266 NHLESTAADVPLS
+1266 NHLESNATDVPLS
-1279 ARQGKELAERIT
+1279 AKQGKELKNLI
-1291 RVDNANVSKTD
+1291 NAVNDGNVSKSG
-1302 LESELQRK
+1302 LGEEL
-1310 IRRSEVTFDF
+1310 RRQINRNETTFEF
-1320 AHPRDITRK
+1320 SHPRDNTRK
-1329 AKATSVLTV
+1329 AKVTSVLTV
-1338 FPDGRFTQMI
+1338 FPDGRYTQMLY
-1348 QYHGVQPVFFE
+1348 YHGIQPIFFE
-1359 DERGVELHLSNGEP
+1359 SENFTADGEH
-1373 RNIEIPLQRSVV
+1373 RMLIVPLQREVV
-1385 GGRISNCYAYFT
+1385 GGRIINASCLCT
-1397 RTNSSDYSDVRAN
+1397 RSEDGDMSDVRPGYN
-1410 YPIRVAS
+1410 EHTTS
-1417 AYEALEWVAAPIL
+1417 FHEALEWLTSPIFPKFGQSSNQIL
-1430 PELGATTNRI
+1430 IPFNRVEGGGHEL
-1440 NVPVNRFRGGSHESI
+1440 F
-1455 DFVFFIEGYTLP
+1455 DFVFFIEAYRS